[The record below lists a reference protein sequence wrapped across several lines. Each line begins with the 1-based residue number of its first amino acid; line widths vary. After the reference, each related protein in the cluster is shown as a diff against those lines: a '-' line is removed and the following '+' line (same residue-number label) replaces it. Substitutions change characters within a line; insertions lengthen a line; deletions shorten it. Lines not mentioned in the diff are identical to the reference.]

1 MNLIRYICGMK
12 VETATHIRTV
22 YLTEEFVRFYNS
34 LPKEVQ
40 KKYDYTLDIVQRI
53 YVLPTKFVKHLS
65 GTRLHEIRVA
75 VGSNAYRT
83 VLFAAN
89 SNNIIQATEIYL
101 LNSFLKKSE
110 KDYKEQLT
118 IAEKIL
124 NELNL

>member
-1 MNLIRYICGMK
+1 MK
-12 VETATHIRTV
+12 NEEPTLKPLRSV
-22 YLTEEFVRFYNS
+22 YLTEEFVRFYDS
-34 LPKEVQ
+34 LPPEVQ

-53 YVLPTKFVKHLS
+53 YVLPTKFVKHLA

-89 SNNIIQATEIYL
+89 AENIMQATEIYL

-110 KDYKEQLT
+110 KDYRKQIT

-124 NELNL
+124 NALERR